1 MTGEHAPEYRHGTLL
16 GLGMGASETEQSF
29 WAVLSCGQS
38 AEVRSH
44 IAQVATGGKG
54 SPLFG
59 GRVLEPVVTIVRV
72 VETVHGLAILFDELA
87 GIELGVDHHGV
98 ERSVS
103 EQGLDHVDGGV
114 VVQVF
119 GGEDAPAV
127 VRQQDQRRAIG
138 TTRSCTDRDRLD
150 ACADR
155 LESWCAGM
163 PDGLDEIGCGWP
175 WHLLRQVPVVADGH
189 MTGAMKSLD
198 M

>member
-59 GRVLEPVVTIVRV
+59 
-72 VETVHGLAILFDELA
+72 ELA

-103 EQGLDHVDGGV
+103 EQGLDDVDGGV

-138 TTRSCTDRDRLD
+138 TTRSCTDRD
-150 ACADR
+150 
-155 LESWCAGM
+155 
-163 PDGLDEIGCGWP
+163 
-175 WHLLRQVPVVADGH
+175 
-189 MTGAMKSLD
+189 
-198 M
+198 